1 MSMMMSSHLFQQCM
15 PYGLGSFDCCH
26 RATLRRCPF
35 SAAAVGIMQRG
46 KSAPCIVVLRV
57 RQGAKKADVRLNG
70 ETLEESQFFTY
81 LWSILTSNWRS
92 TTDVRS
98 RIAAVTATMMRLHNI
113 WDSSKISFKPKFT
126 RCKSLFVGLVRQ
138 QNWILHRSHEYI
150 DAF

>member
-15 PYGLGSFDCCH
+15 PYGLGSFDCH

-35 SAAAVGIMQRG
+35 FAAAVGIMQRG

-57 RQGAKKADVRLNG
+57 RQGGKMADVRLNG

-81 LWSILTSNWRS
+81 LWSILTSNGRS

-98 RIAAVTATMMRLHNI
+98 RIAAVTAAMRLHNI
-113 WDSSKISFKPKFT
+113 WDSSKISFKPKFML
-126 RCKSLFVGLVRQ
+126 CKSLFVGLVIRQ